1 MLHIFNNPKLGHTV
15 GKNVCSRLVL
25 GKCVATLRGAFFV
38 RSLWAHFF
46 TEEGF
51 MGWRYRKSIN
61 VGLGFRINISKSG
74 IGYSWGGPGYRKTWK
89 ADGGT
94 RTTYSIP
101 GTGISY
107 VEETR
112 SQRTQNGKL
121 PRANSMER
129 YNLENSQTYSVV
141 NGKIDALST
150 PENKLF
156 IEKIK
161 SIKLKNFFTWL
172 VGLTVIFIWSCF
184 HEIIPENIWTPI
196 LLALSCLVVGF
207 AIFINSRRFLLVEY
221 SIDNDIA
228 PIIDRR
234 NNALSLLCSC
244 SKVWNI
250 EQYEQVAYSRVNAG
264 AGTNVKR
271 GRVYF
276 SFAKAPGYL
285 KIVNDIKVY
294 QLSIGGT
301 RYIFLPDKI
310 LVVGFFQVGA
320 LRYHDI
326 SVSLEYT
333 QFVETEIAPSDAT
346 FLYNTWQYVN
356 NNGTPDRRFNNN
368 KQIPVYAYEKIFLRS
383 ATGLNLHLMVSSTY
397 KAERFKENWDNI
409 KDIL

>member
-1 MLHIFNNPKLGHTV
+1 
-15 GKNVCSRLVL
+15 
-25 GKCVATLRGAFFV
+25 
-38 RSLWAHFF
+38 
-46 TEEGF
+46 

-94 RTTYSIP
+94 RTTYSLP

-112 SQRTQNGKL
+112 SPRAQKGQL

-129 YNLENSQTYSVV
+129 YNLEHSQTYSVV

-161 SIKLKNFFTWL
+161 SIRLKNFFTWL
-172 VGLTVIFIWSCF
+172 FGLSLVFIWSCF
-184 HEIIPENIWTPI
+184 VNIVPENIWTPI
-196 LLALSCLVVGF
+196 LFSLLCLTIGF
-207 AIFINSRRFLLVEY
+207 VIFINSRRFVLVEY
-221 SIDNDIA
+221 NIDDDIA
-228 PIIDRR
+228 PIINRR
-234 NNALSLLCSC
+234 NNALSYLCNC
-244 SKVWNI
+244 SKLWNI

-264 AGTNVKR
+264 AGTNLKR

-276 SFAKAPGYL
+276 SYAKAPRYL
-285 KIVNDIKVY
+285 KIINDLKVY
-294 QLSIGGT
+294 QLSIGAT

-310 LVVGFFQVGA
+310 LVVGFLQVGA

-326 SVSLEYT
+326 SISLEYT
-333 QFVETEIAPSDAT
+333 QFVETEIAPKDAT

-368 KQIPVYAYEKIFLRS
+368 KQIPVYAYEKIYFKS
-383 ATGLNLHLMVSSTY
+383 ATGLNLHLMVSSIS
-397 KAERFKENWDNI
+397 KAETFKEKWDSI
-409 KDIL
+409 KDVF

>member
-1 MLHIFNNPKLGHTV
+1 
-15 GKNVCSRLVL
+15 
-25 GKCVATLRGAFFV
+25 
-38 RSLWAHFF
+38 
-46 TEEGF
+46 

-94 RTTYSIP
+94 RTTYSLP

-112 SQRTQNGKL
+112 SPRIRTGQL

-129 YNLENSQTYSVV
+129 YNLEHSQTYSVV

-161 SIKLKNFFTWL
+161 SIRLKNFFTWL
-172 VGLTVIFIWSCF
+172 LGLSLVFIWSCF
-184 HEIIPENIWTPI
+184 VNIVPENIWTPI
-196 LLALSCLVVGF
+196 LFSLLCLTIGF
-207 AIFINSRRFLLVEY
+207 VIFINSRRFVLVEY
-221 SIDNDIA
+221 NIDDDIA
-228 PIIDRR
+228 PIINGR
-234 NNALSLLCSC
+234 NNALSYLRNC
-244 SKVWNI
+244 SKLWNI

-264 AGTNVKR
+264 AGTNLKR

-276 SFAKAPGYL
+276 PYAKAPHYL
-285 KIVNDIKVY
+285 KIINDLKVY
-294 QLSIGGT
+294 QLSIGAT

-326 SVSLEYT
+326 SISLEYT
-333 QFVETEIAPSDAT
+333 QFVETEIAPKDAT
-346 FLYNTWQYVN
+346 FLYNTWKYVN

-368 KQIPVYAYEKIFLRS
+368 KQIPVYAYEKIYFKS
-383 ATGLNLHLMVSSTY
+383 ATGLNLHLMVSSIS
-397 KAERFKENWDNI
+397 KAETFKEKWDSI
-409 KDIL
+409 KDVF

>member
-1 MLHIFNNPKLGHTV
+1 
-15 GKNVCSRLVL
+15 
-25 GKCVATLRGAFFV
+25 
-38 RSLWAHFF
+38 
-46 TEEGF
+46 

-89 ADGGT
+89 ANGGT

-101 GTGISY
+101 GTGLSY
-107 VEETR
+107 VEESS
-112 SQRTQNGKL
+112 SQRIQNGKL

-129 YNLENSQTYSVV
+129 YNLENSKTYSVV

-150 PENKLF
+150 PENNLF
-156 IEKIK
+156 IEKIE

-172 VGLTVIFIWSCF
+172 IGLSLIFIWLCF
-184 HEIIPENIWTPI
+184 HKIISENIWTPI
-196 LLALSCLVVGF
+196 LLALSCLIIGLV
-207 AIFINSRRFLLVEY
+207 IFINSRRFLLVEY
-221 SIDNDIA
+221 NIDNDIA
-228 PIIDRR
+228 PIISKR
-234 NNALSLLCSC
+234 NNAISFLNNC

-250 EQYEQVAYSRVNAG
+250 EQYQQVAYSRVNAG

-271 GRVYF
+271 GRVFF
-276 SFAKAPGYL
+276 SYSKAPRYL

-326 SVSLEYT
+326 SVTLEYT
-333 QFVETEIAPSDAT
+333 QFIEPESAPSDAT

-368 KQIPVYAYEKIFLRS
+368 KQIPVYAYEKIVLRS
-383 ATGLNLHLMVSSTY
+383 ATGLNLHLMVSSTK
-397 KAERFKENWDNI
+397 KAERFKEEWDKI
-409 KDIL
+409 QEIL

>member
-1 MLHIFNNPKLGHTV
+1 
-15 GKNVCSRLVL
+15 
-25 GKCVATLRGAFFV
+25 
-38 RSLWAHFF
+38 
-46 TEEGF
+46 

-61 VGLGFRINISKSG
+61 VGLGFRINISKNG

-89 ADGGT
+89 ANGGT

-101 GTGISY
+101 GTGLSY
-107 VEETR
+107 VEESH
-112 SQRTQNGKL
+112 SQRMQNAKL

-161 SIKLKNFFTWL
+161 SIRLKNFFTWL
-172 VGLTVIFIWSCF
+172 IGLFLIYVWACF
-184 HEIIPENIWTPI
+184 HDIIPKSIWTPI
-196 LLALSCLVVGF
+196 LLALGCLIIGLV
-207 AIFINSRRFLLVEY
+207 IFINSRRFLLVEY
-221 SIDNDIA
+221 NIDEDIA
-228 PIIDRR
+228 PVISKR
-234 NNALSLLCSC
+234 NNAISCLHNC

-250 EQYEQVAYSRVNAG
+250 EQYEQIAYSRVNAG
-264 AGTNVKR
+264 AGTNIKR
-271 GRVYF
+271 KQVSF
-276 SFAKAPGYL
+276 SYSKAPRYL
-285 KIVNDIKVY
+285 KIVNDMKVY
-294 QLSIGGT
+294 QLLIGKT

-333 QFVETEIAPSDAT
+333 QFVETELAPSDAT

-368 KQIPVYAYEKIFLRS
+368 KQIPVYAYEKIFLKS
-383 ATGLNLHLMVSSTY
+383 ATGLNLHLMASSIH
-397 KAERFKENWDNI
+397 KAKRFKEIWDSIN
-409 KDIL
+409 DVL